1 MVISKVGALSLA
13 KVLGVTYALLGL
25 LIGGCFAL
33 ISLAGAGLGGAAAV
47 DEGQLPGMFSAI
59 FGVGAVII
67 LPIFYGVM
75 GFISGLIGALIYNAV
90 AGMIG
95 GVELDVS

>member
-1 MVISKVGALSLA
+1 MVISKIGVLSLG
-13 KVLGVTYALLGL
+13 KVMGVTYALMGL
-25 LIGGCFAL
+25 LAGGCLAL
-33 ISLAGAGLGGAAAV
+33 VSLAGAGFNAAAGS
-47 DEGQLPGMFSAI
+47 DEAMPSIFGAM
-59 FGVGAVII
+59 FGVGAVIF

-75 GFISGLIGALIYNAV
+75 GFIGGLIGAWLYNVV

>member
-1 MVISKVGALSLA
+1 MVISKIGVVSLG
-13 KVLGVTYALLGL
+13 KVLGVTYALFGL
-25 LIGGCFAL
+25 LIGGCIAL
-33 ISLAGAGLGGAAAV
+33 VSLAGAGLLPSSGSEQTPAFLGA
-47 DEGQLPGMFSAI
+47 M
-59 FGVGAVII
+59 FGVGAVIF

-75 GFISGLIGALIYNAV
+75 GFIGGLIGAVIYNVV

>member
-1 MVISKVGALSLA
+1 MVITKIGVVSLG

-25 LIGGCFAL
+25 LVGGCFAL
-33 ISLAGAGLGGAAAV
+33 ISLAGAGIASHAGSDETPAFLGA
-47 DEGQLPGMFSAI
+47 M
-59 FGVGAVII
+59 FGVGAVIF
-67 LPIFYGVM
+67 LPIFYGLM
-75 GFISGLIGALIYNAV
+75 GFIGGLIGAVIYNVV

>member
-1 MVISKVGALSLA
+1 MVVSKIGALSLG
-13 KVLGVTYALLGL
+13 KVMGVTYALLGL

-33 ISLAGAGLGGAAAV
+33 ISLAGAGLASQAGGEDAPAFLGA
-47 DEGQLPGMFSAI
+47 M
-59 FGVGAVII
+59 FGVGAVIF

-75 GFISGLIGALIYNAV
+75 GFIGGLIGAVLYNVV

>member
-1 MVISKVGALSLA
+1 MVISKIGVVSLG
-13 KVLGVTYALLGL
+13 KVMGVTYALLGL
-25 LIGGCFAL
+25 LVGGCFAL
-33 ISLAGAGLGGAAAV
+33 ISLAGAGLASGS
-47 DEGQLPGMFSAI
+47 DEGQMPAFFGAM
-59 FGVGAVII
+59 FGVGAVIF

-75 GFISGLIGALIYNAV
+75 GFIGGLIGAVIYNVV

>member
-1 MVISKVGALSLA
+1 MVISKIGVVSLG
-13 KVLGVTYALLGL
+13 KVMGVTYALMGL
-25 LIGGCFAL
+25 LVGGCFAL
-33 ISLAGAGLGGAAAV
+33 ISLAGAGFASAASDEAMPGIFGA
-47 DEGQLPGMFSAI
+47 M
-59 FGVGAVII
+59 FGVGAVIF

-75 GFISGLIGALIYNAV
+75 GFVGGLIGALIYNVV